1 MSDIYGAP
9 ATKGAAV
16 TPGDSTT
23 VNFRGLYVGAGGNVA
38 VVFKDDTT
46 DTAVTLVGVVTGSVL
61 PIAVKKVM
69 STNTTATSIVGLA

>member
-1 MSDIYGAP
+1 MSDIYGSP

-16 TPGDSTT
+16 TPSDATV

-38 VVFKDDTT
+38 VVFADDSTS
-46 DTAVTLVGVVTGSVL
+46 TAVTFVGVVTGSTL

-69 STNTTATSIVGLA
+69 STNTTATSIVGLS